1 MITADMVSRIVGFKG
16 DGLPVLSMYTQVPID
31 ARIRTWSLLS
41 HVDSQLHELRPT
53 GEDSTLGHDAMMSI
67 RGDIERIQDE
77 AQEKRWAPGAVAFF
91 SCSGRGFF
99 EAVQLP
105 RSVRDRLM
113 VDENPWV
120 RPMLA
125 VLDEYHR
132 SCVAVVD
139 REIARIFELFQG
151 EMRETARIRRSR
163 DPVTRSGDPDKKDQK
178 LDELS
183 KQHFRQVVSTLDQQ
197 YRNGGFELLIVG
209 GYQPEVPRFLDQLTH
224 ELRPLVAGT
233 FPIDEHTKASP
244 AEIKQQA
251 TAIVA
256 RYERDEEQRMVAE
269 VMEKVAAHGL
279 GALGLRQCLWAGSVA
294 AVDCLLVEDGVIE
307 PGVVC
312 DQDRWLGLGGQTCPI
327 CGRPT
332 RSVPDV
338 VDELCETVIENGGK
352 VEHVTADTP
361 LRDHVLGAY
370 LRFPLPDPPE
380 QLA

>member
-1 MITADMVSRIVGFKG
+1 
-16 DGLPVLSMYTQVPID
+16 
-31 ARIRTWSLLS
+31 
-41 HVDSQLHELRPT
+41 
-53 GEDSTLGHDAMMSI
+53 
-67 RGDIERIQDE
+67 
-77 AQEKRWAPGAVAFF
+77 
-91 SCSGRGFF
+91 
-99 EAVQLP
+99 
-105 RSVRDRLM
+105 M

-233 FPIDEHTKASP
+233 FPMDEHTKATP

-279 GALGLRQCLWAGSVA
+279 GALGVPQCLWAGSVA

-312 DQDRWLGLGGQTCPI
+312 D
-327 CGRPT
+327 
-332 RSVPDV
+332 
-338 VDELCETVIENGGK
+338 
-352 VEHVTADTP
+352 
-361 LRDHVLGAY
+361 
-370 LRFPLPDPPE
+370 
-380 QLA
+380 